1 MVCAMTARVL
11 LCLVLGGLWLSPWA
25 LADTRHARVGSV
37 DLAYIEAGKGVPIIF
52 VHGGLQDYRLWSSHL
67 PAFARDYRAIAY
79 SRSNHFPNAVSI
91 DGTPD
96 GAADLHGAD
105 LAMFIDALH
114 LKRVNVVAHSSGAH
128 AALFFAATHPEMV
141 ETLVINEPPASGLL
155 LSSPEG
161 KQVAKDFSARL
172 APAFDA
178 FRAGDTPSALRLFAD
193 GVGGPG
199 TYDRRSEAARGM
211 MLDNALSHA
220 ADATTS
226 RPRPVFSCDMAKKIT
241 APTLLT
247 EGTRS
252 PEFFH
257 RIEDELQRC
266 LPRAERVA
274 IDASHT
280 VPGENPQ
287 AFDDAVLAFMS
298 KHGRR

>member
-1 MVCAMTARVL
+1 MVRTMTARAF
-11 LCLVLGGLWLSPWA
+11 LCLLLGGLWLSPMA
-25 LADTRHARVGSV
+25 LAETQHARAGNV
-37 DLAYIEAGKGVPIIF
+37 DLAYVDAGKGVPIVF
-52 VHGGLQDYRLWSSHL
+52 VHGGLQDFRLWTSHL
-67 PAFARDYRAIAY
+67 PVFARRYRVVAY
-79 SRSNHFPNAVSI
+79 SRSNHYPNAVSI

-105 LAMFIDALH
+105 LAAFIDALD

-128 AALFFAATHPEMV
+128 AALFFAANHPDMV
-141 ETLVINEPPASGLL
+141 RSLVINEPPASGLL
-155 LSSPEG
+155 MSSPEG
-161 KQVAKDFSARL
+161 QQVAKDFSARL

-226 RPRPVFSCDMAKKIT
+226 RPRPIFTCDMAKKIT

-252 PEFFH
+252 PPYFH
-257 RIEDELQRC
+257 RIVDELQLC
-266 LPRAERVA
+266 LPHAERIA
-274 IDASHT
+274 IEASHT
-280 VPGENPQ
+280 VPGENPK
-287 AFDDAVLAFMS
+287 AFDDAVLAFLS
-298 KHGRR
+298 KH